1 MTPRLWW
8 KELVYTTFISTGIK
22 PQELDKNF
30 EQLYN
35 ALYNR
40 FTTAEA
46 YSIFPDVLSTLKE
59 LKKNGFQMGVIS
71 NSDERV
77 VKVIENL
84 NLNKYFD
91 FVIASSVIGCEK
103 PNKTIFEQALKLAGD
118 NMRAENALHVG
129 DDVDK

>member
-1 MTPRLWW
+1 MLILY
-8 KELVYTTFISTGIK
+8 KLVYTTFISAGIK
-22 PQELDKNF
+22 SHELDSKF
-30 EQLYN
+30 DQLFN

-46 YSIFPDVLSTLKE
+46 YSIFPDVLGTLKE
-59 LKKNGFQMGVIS
+59 LKRNGFHMGVIS

-91 FVIASSVIGCEK
+91 FVIASSIIGHEK
-103 PNKTIFEQALKLAGD
+103 PSKMIFEQALKLAGKD
-118 NMRAENALHVG
+118 MRAENALHVG
-129 DDVDK
+129 DDIDK